1 MKVTQEKLPASQIGL
16 SVEIDA
22 DVSQKA
28 YERTLRDYMSQANIP
43 GFRRGKVPRK
53 VLIQRF
59 GAKRIKATVLEKLVQ
74 DTLEA
79 AIKQEKIE
87 VLGNLEL
94 RSPFEELVDQFTPG
108 ESITISASVDVPPEV
123 KISQY
128 SGLTLQAEE
137 AKYDAEQ
144 VDTILEDYRNRTA
157 TLVPIED
164 RPAAMGDTVIVDF
177 DGVLAQGDGE
187 TGEPSPVPGGQ
198 AQDFQVDLETGK
210 FIPGFI
216 DGIVGMSLGET
227 KQISATF
234 PENYPEE
241 SVSGQDAIFTVTLK
255 ELKEK
260 ELPDLDDDFAQDV
273 SEYDTLAELRQSL
286 EDRVKAD
293 VEKKL
298 TENIASVVLTKLVEL
313 VETELPESMVEQECN
328 VLVNQT
334 VMQLEQQGIEIKK
347 MMTQDMLKN
356 MQQGTRPDAITQIKK
371 RLAIRQVA
379 EQEGVKVADDAL
391 EAKVNEFVK
400 EYGDR
405 NIDMARLRQFLEED
419 LLQEQVL
426 TWFKENNTVE
436 LVEAGSLDSGAG
448 AESSADAP
456 ASEPDPVEG
465 NATVDVDAV
474 DVDAVDVDAVD
485 VDAEA
490 EDKPTD

>member
-1 MKVTQEKLPASQIGL
+1 MKVTQEKLPASQMGL
-16 SVEIDA
+16 SVEIEA

-28 YERTLRDYMSQANIP
+28 YERTLRDYMNQANIP

-87 VLGNLEL
+87 ALGNLEL
-94 RSPFEELVDQFTPG
+94 RSPFEELLDQFTPG
-108 ESITISASVDVPPEV
+108 ESITITASVDIPPEV
-123 KISQY
+123 TVSQY

-137 AKYDAEQ
+137 VKYDEEQ
-144 VDTILEDYRNRTA
+144 VNKILEDYRNRTA

-177 DGVLAQGDGE
+177 DGVLAQAEGE
-187 TGEPSPVPGGQ
+187 EGEPKPVPGGQ
-198 AQDFQVDLETGK
+198 AKDFQVDLETDK

-216 DGIVGMSLGET
+216 DGIVGMGLGET
-227 KQISATF
+227 KQVPATF

-241 SVSGQDAIFTVTLK
+241 SVSGKEALFTITLK
-255 ELKEK
+255 ELKER

-273 SEYDTLAELRQSL
+273 SEYETLAELRQSL
-286 EDRVKAD
+286 EERVKAD
-293 VEKKL
+293 VEQKVSDS
-298 TENIASVVLTKLVEL
+298 TASVLVAKLVEL
-313 VETELPESMVEQECN
+313 VETELPESMVQQECN
-328 VLVNQT
+328 MIVNQT

-356 MQQGTRPDAITQIKK
+356 MQQGARSDAIAQIKK
-371 RLAIRQVA
+371 RLAIGKVA
-379 EQEGVKVADDAL
+379 EQEQLKVADEAL

-405 NIDMARLRQFLEED
+405 NIDMARLRPFLEEE

-426 TWFKENNTVE
+426 DWLKENNTVE
-436 LVEAGSLDSGAG
+436 LVEAGSLKQDQDETA
-448 AESSADAP
+448 ATSSAADPVTAEASP
-456 ASEPDPVEG
+456 DASEPEASTVEVE
-465 NATVDVDAV
+465 AVTVSVESDEQASD
-474 DVDAVDVDAVD
+474 
-485 VDAEA
+485 
-490 EDKPTD
+490 